1 MMNGKDFIQI
11 TGRFATVGEA
21 GSRSATSRA
30 YYGAFHAA
38 LELFEEFGCA
48 IPSSGKSHN
57 LVPICLG
64 KSNIAEARRA
74 GRELSDLHSKRIRAD
89 YRLDDARVGRTET
102 GRRSVEAADDVARLL
117 DVVRKECN
125 VNASLRDEFI
135 DDVRKTIG
143 RIAP

>member
-1 MMNGKDFIQI
+1 MKGKDFIQI
-11 TGRFATVGEA
+11 AGRFATIGEA

-64 KSNIAEARRA
+64 KSNVAEARRA

-89 YRLDDARVGRTET
+89 YRLDDVRVGRTET
-102 GRRSVEAADDVARLL
+102 GRRSVEAASDVARLL
-117 DVVRKECN
+117 DVIREECN
-125 VNASLRDEFI
+125 ENSSLRDEF
-135 DDVRKTIG
+135 VNEVLMTIN

>member
-1 MMNGKDFIQI
+1 MKGLDFIQI
-11 TGRFATVGEA
+11 AGRFANVGEA

-30 YYGAFHAA
+30 YYGAFHTA

-48 IPSSGKSHN
+48 IPGSGESHN

-64 KSNIAEARRA
+64 RSELLEARRA

-89 YRLDDARVGRTET
+89 YRLDDTRAGRTET
-102 GRRSVEAADDVARLL
+102 GRRSVETADDVVRLL
-117 DVVRKECN
+117 EIVRKVCVEDTT
-125 VNASLRDEFI
+125 LRDKFVGE
-135 DDVRKTIG
+135 VRKTIG